1 MKGSRGA
8 RGQGSRGAGER
19 GSGGAPHLLHSP
31 APLLHH
37 RHTARFVAGAAE
49 PRRIPQLP
57 HPEIAFAGRSN
68 VGKSS
73 LLNRLVGQHKL
84 ARVSKTPG
92 RTQQINFF
100 VIDDR
105 LTFVDL
111 PGYGFARVPLRVKE
125 EWKGLVECYLRQRG
139 NLRAVVVIVDL
150 RRGISEDDAQLID
163 FLAANAI
170 AAIVVA
176 TKADKLGHNDRT
188 RRTRELAEEL
198 ARRGVSV
205 LVCSSLSGAGV
216 DGVWRAIERHCD
228 ARPR

>member
-1 MKGSRGA
+1 M
-8 RGQGSRGAGER
+8 
-19 GSGGAPHLLHSP
+19 P
-31 APLLHH
+31 
-37 RHTARFVAGAAE
+37 HTAHFVAGAADAA
-49 PRRIPQLP
+49 RIPDLT

-111 PGYGFARVPLRVKE
+111 PGYGFARVQLHVKE
-125 EWKGLVECYLRQRG
+125 QWKGLVECYLTRRA

-150 RRGISEDDAQLID
+150 RRGITPEDAQLID
-163 FLAANAI
+163 FLAAQAI
-170 AAIVVA
+170 PALVVA

-188 RRTRELAEEL
+188 RRTRELTEEL

-205 LVCSSLSGAGV
+205 LVCSSLSGDGV
-216 DGVWRAIERHCD
+216 DGVWTEIERHCN
-228 ARPR
+228 ARSR